1 MKFRAGVMA
10 VVLLL
15 PFARAAGGQ
24 EVTTRVAEI
33 EQAQAEKAAALRPFE
48 PGKAEMYINR
58 AFDIMLSGGLH
69 WHPYFTSPYSG
80 GGLVLGA
87 GYTTFV
93 SPYNL
98 IDARFSLTPSGY
110 KLFETQF
117 LAPRL
122 FRRTAVLSVLGGWRE
137 ATQVGFYGFGEAG
150 QNQDNRADYA
160 FQQPFASATLDV
172 RPTRGML
179 LLRGGVEV
187 TQWKQTAPS
196 EGTVPPVDAVYTP
209 ATLPGLGSRPVYLHT
224 QATVALDSRFSPG
237 YARRGGF
244 YGVTFHDFADQ
255 DSQFGFE
262 QLDYEAIQH
271 VPILRDSWVL
281 SFHGLVHT
289 SYGKTGQQIP
299 FFMMPAV
306 GGGSE
311 LRAFSSW
318 RFRDQNTVLLQAE
331 WRVMAS
337 RFLDGAVFYDA
348 GKATTH
354 RADLDLSDLRS
365 DYGFGIRLHGAAV
378 TPLRIDLAKG
388 NEGFAIVFAASHAF

>member
-1 MKFRAGVMA
+1 MTFRAGMVA

-15 PFARAAGGQ
+15 PFAGGAAAQEITSRA
-24 EVTTRVAEI
+24 AEI
-33 EQAQAEKAAALRPFE
+33 EQAQTDKAATLRPFV
-48 PGKAEMYINR
+48 PGKAELYINR

-87 GYTTFV
+87 GYITFV
-93 SPYNL
+93 SPYDL

-122 FRRTAVLSVLGGWRE
+122 FRRTTTLSVTGGWRE

-160 FQQPFASATLDV
+160 FQQPFASAMLET
-172 RPTRGML
+172 RPTRGMF

-187 TQWKQTAPS
+187 TQWKQTAPNS
-196 EGTVPPVDAVYTP
+196 ESVPPVDAVYTP
-209 ATLPGLGSRPVYLHT
+209 ATLPGLGTRPVYLHSQGT
-224 QATVALDSRFSPG
+224 IGLDSRVFPG

-244 YGVTFHDFADQ
+244 YGVTFHDFEDQ
-255 DSQFGFE
+255 DSLFGFQ

-271 VPILRDSWVL
+271 VPILRDTWVL

-318 RFRDQNTVLLQAE
+318 RFRDQNTVLVQAE

-337 RFLDGAVFYDA
+337 RFLDTAVFYDA

-354 RADLDLSDLRS
+354 RSDLNLSDLRS
-365 DYGFGIRLHGAAV
+365 DFGFGIRLHGAAV
-378 TPLRIDLAKG
+378 TPLRIDFAKG

>member
-1 MKFRAGVMA
+1 MKFRAGLLA

-15 PFARAAGGQ
+15 PCARGADAQ
-24 EVTTRVAEI
+24 EITTRTAEI
-33 EQAQAEKAAALRPFE
+33 EQAQAEKAATLHPFE

-58 AFDIMLSGGLH
+58 AFDIMLGGGLH
-69 WHPYFTSPYSG
+69 WHTYFASPYSG

-87 GYTTFV
+87 GYITFV
-93 SPYNL
+93 SPYNTF
-98 IDARFSLTPSGY
+98 DVRGSFTPSGY
-110 KLFETQF
+110 KLIEAQF

-122 FRRTAVLSVLGGWRE
+122 FRRTAVLSILGGWRE

-160 FQQPFASATLDV
+160 FQQPYASATLEL
-172 RPTRGML
+172 RPTRGLFLM
-179 LLRGGVEV
+179 RGGVEI
-187 TQWKQTAPS
+187 TEWKQTAPNS
-196 EGTVPPVDAVYTP
+196 ESVPPVEAVYTP
-209 ATLPGLGSRPVYLHT
+209 ATLPGLGTRPVYLHSQGT
-224 QATVALDSRFSPG
+224 IGIDSRFSPG

-244 YGVTFHDFADQ
+244 YGVTFQDFTDQ
-255 DSQFGFE
+255 DSHFGFQ

-289 SYGKTGQQIP
+289 AYSKTGQQIP

-311 LRAFSSW
+311 LRAYSSW

-354 RADLDLSDLRS
+354 RSDLNLSDLRS
-365 DYGFGIRLHGAAV
+365 DFGFGVRVHGALL